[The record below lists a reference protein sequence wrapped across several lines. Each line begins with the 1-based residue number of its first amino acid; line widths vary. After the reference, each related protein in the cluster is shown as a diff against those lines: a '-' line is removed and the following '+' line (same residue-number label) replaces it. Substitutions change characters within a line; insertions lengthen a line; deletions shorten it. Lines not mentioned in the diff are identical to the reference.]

1 MPEWKDR
8 WGEWLVQGFRLV
20 VAALVWSLPAIIV
33 GSAGGHYSGDNDRQR
48 QQLVPIAIGGLG
60 IVCLLAWSCSG
71 RLSWCWLYRASRS
84 GLRRQEDRGAGL
96 AFGDILAF
104 TRQHLSSVIVV
115 SIVYII
121 AAFVVSIVGG
131 VIGVLLCG
139 IGLFVT
145 VPLATLIT
153 YLIQAHLYAQVGR
166 DALGF
171 AVEPVA
177 ATAISPAPSR
187 RR

>member
-1 MPEWKDR
+1 M
-8 WGEWLVQGFRLV
+8 L
-20 VAALVWSLPAIIV
+20 WSIIV
-33 GSAGGHYSGDNDRQR
+33 VLALPGISIR
-48 QQLVPIAIGGLG
+48 IAETE
-60 IVCLLAWSCSG
+60 
-71 RLSWCWLYRASRS
+71 RL
-84 GLRRQEDRGAGL
+84 GAGL

-166 DALGF
+166 DAPGF

-177 ATAISPAPSR
+177 ATAISPAPEPAPVTEVAPVITPEAPAAAVQPDDAPPAIEGQ
-187 RR
+187 